1 VDYIL
6 LSGLT
11 KKEATDA
18 TTISLLNFLGQQGMK
33 VSKTKL
39 EFVKEEVKY
48 LGYLISKGK
57 HRLGSKHIKGIT
69 GMPLPETKRELQNF
83 LGLMGYC
90 RLWIE
95 SYALKTKDL
104 YSKPLEEEPSPLL

>member
-1 VDYIL
+1 
-6 LSGLT
+6 
-11 KKEATDA
+11 
-18 TTISLLNFLGQQGMK
+18 
-33 VSKTKL
+33 
-39 EFVKEEVKY
+39 
-48 LGYLISKGK
+48 LGYLIIKGK